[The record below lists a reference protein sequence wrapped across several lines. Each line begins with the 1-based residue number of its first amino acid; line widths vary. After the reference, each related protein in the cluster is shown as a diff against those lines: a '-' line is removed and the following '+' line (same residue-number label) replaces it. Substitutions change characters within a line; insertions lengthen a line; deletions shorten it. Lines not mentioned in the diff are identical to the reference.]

1 MATTTRGFVSG
12 NAATDPSICGHR
24 LKAAKPKPTKLSFES
39 LENRTVLSASNSPL
53 AAYLISRDIR
63 DCLPMP
69 RVCNDVPTL
78 SANAASEARSS
89 GNSRQSCQPVPVCEV
104 KSTSDAKQRCDVRS
118 TNEVKQ
124 LRCEPTPSY
133 ESKQRCEPKSTND
146 TKQQRCEVKPTSES
160 KQRCE
165 TKPTS
170 EVKQQRCEP
179 PNYDAKQRCETK
191 GTTDTKQRGEAKSNS
206 DSKQRCEPK
215 ATANTKQQRCEVKPV
230 CEVKRCS
237 DAEPARTN
245 GAKTA
250 NRNCEPQS
258 RETRQC
264 GDSVRQVA
272 AKAVDSCFGDL
283 RFVNEMAR
291 RR

>member
-1 MATTTRGFVSG
+1 MATIARGFVSG
-12 NAATDPSICGHR
+12 VAATDHAICGHR
-24 LKAAKPKPTKLSFES
+24 LRAGKPKPTRLSFES
-39 LENRTVLSASNSPL
+39 LENRTVLSASTSPL
-53 AAYLISRDIR
+53 AAYLIARDIR
-63 DCLPMP
+63 DCVPVM
-69 RVCNDVPTL
+69 RECNDVQTP
-78 SANAASEARSS
+78 SANEARSLGS
-89 GNSRQSCQPVPVCEV
+89 TRQSCNPTPVCEV
-104 KSTSDAKQRCDVRS
+104 KSTYDSKQRCEVRP

-124 LRCEPTPSY
+124 LPCEPTPSN
-133 ESKQRCEPKSTND
+133 ESKQRCEPKSTSD
-146 TKQQRCEVKPTSES
+146 AKQQRCEVKPTSES

-170 EVKQQRCEP
+170 EVRQQRCETP
-179 PNYDAKQRCETK
+179 TYDAKQRCETK
-191 GTTDTKQRGEAKSNS
+191 ATTDAKQRGEAKSAS
-206 DSKQRCEPK
+206 DSKQCCETK
-215 ATANTKQQRCEVKPV
+215 STAHTKQQRCEVKPV